1 MKYSLKEL
9 EDKLQN
15 YLNSKFEYWIRVSC
29 GFVDGKPTIRIW
41 AEHFLPTNDKRYFS
55 DHSDVEI
62 FVHVDN
68 VHYLK
73 IRKALFSLL
82 S

>member
-1 MKYSLKEL
+1 MKHSLKEL
-9 EDKLQN
+9 EDKLEK
-15 YLNSKFEYWIRVSC
+15 YLNSKFEDGVGVRC
-29 GFVDGKPTIRIW
+29 GFLDSKPIIKVW
-41 AEHFLPTNDKRYFS
+41 ASHFNGNKE
-55 DHSDVEI
+55 VEI

-73 IRKALFSLL
+73 IRKALLSLL